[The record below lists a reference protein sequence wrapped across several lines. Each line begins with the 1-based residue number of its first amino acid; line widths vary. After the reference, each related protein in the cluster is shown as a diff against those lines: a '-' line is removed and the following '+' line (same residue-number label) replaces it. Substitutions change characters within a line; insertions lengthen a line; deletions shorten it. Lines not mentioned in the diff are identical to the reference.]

1 MTNTYNW
8 KDIEQKAHAFA
19 ADFAV
24 ETDEEGEAKT
34 FWDSFFRVIFGVDRR
49 KVAKYE
55 SSVKRTD
62 KNKGF
67 IDLFWKGLL
76 LVEHKSA
83 HKDSEREFQNAYEQ
97 AMEYFDGT
105 PVAEQPKFVIICN
118 FKRFR
123 VYDKVRKTQEDFL
136 LRDLADNIKKFQF
149 IPDEAKKKELE
160 EEKVNIQAA
169 NLLGELHDAIE
180 GKYKGQD
187 LELLLIRILFCLF
200 AEDTGIFK
208 KDIFQHFVQKNT
220 DENGEDLGER
230 LLELFKI
237 LDTPEH
243 LRPKG
248 TPQYFK
254 DFPYVNGSLFKKP
267 LAMPPPFNLSIKLIL
282 FKCSKQFDWGE
293 ISPAI
298 FGSLFQYAM
307 KKEERRTLGAHYT
320 SEENIKRLINPL
332 FMDDLWQQFY
342 AARYDRLKL
351 EALLKKIARLR
362 FLDPACGCGNF
373 LVVTYKEL
381 RSLEVEIIKEIN
393 NERHRKKQLI
403 FSERT
408 LLAVSLNNFY
418 GIEYDQFSAHI
429 APVAM
434 WIAEFQMNKVFESEF
449 STPID
454 MLPLD
459 DSATIYYGNALE
471 KEWKKTFT
479 PPVDYIIGNPPFVG
493 KQFQTPQQKA
503 DTQAVFQGIKGAGD
517 LDYVACWY
525 LKAADYIA
533 TYPSVQAAFVSTNSV
548 IQGEQVGVLWKEMF
562 EKYKIKIRFA
572 HQTFR
577 WSNEVKGFAAVHC
590 VIVAFDRSTKGNRFI
605 FEYEDINAKPTQTLV
620 TNINPYLV
628 EGKDLFVENR
638 RKPLADVPP
647 IKFGNMPND
656 GGHLLLTAEE
666 RADLIK
672 KEPKSARFIKPF
684 LGAHEFINGKERF
697 CLWLVD
703 VLPHELKQMPHVYA
717 RVQKV
722 FKHRNDSNRPATNK
736 LAATPALFGEI
747 RQPTSEYI
755 LIPSTSS
762 ERRNYIPIGFV
773 SSDVI
778 ASNACLMIGDANLFH
793 FGILT
798 SKTHMVWVNY
808 ICGRLKSDY
817 RYSNEIVYN
826 NFPFPDGVTA
836 AQRAKVATKAQTILD
851 IREKYTVRGSNLAN
865 LYDPLLMPVDLTKA
879 HQELDKSVEECY
891 GKRTFGSDTKR
902 LAFLFELYE
911 QLVEAEKKGK

>member
-1 MTNTYNW
+1 MSNTYNW

-19 ADFAV
+19 ADFAL
-24 ETDEEGEAKT
+24 ETDEEAEAKT
-34 FWDSFFRVIFGVDRR
+34 FWDSFFRVIFGVERR
-49 KVAKYE
+49 KVARFE

-83 HKDSEREFQNAYEQ
+83 HKDSEKEFISAYEQ
-97 AMEYFDGT
+97 ALEYFEGT
-105 PVAEQPKFVIICN
+105 SILERPKFIVICN

-123 VYDKVRKTQEDFL
+123 LYDVVQKKQDDFL
-136 LRDLADNIKKFQF
+136 LRDLADNIQKFQF
-149 IPDEAKKKELE
+149 IPDAAKIQETKE
-160 EEKVNIQAA
+160 EEVNITAA
-169 NLLGELHDAIE
+169 RMLGELHDAIE
-180 GKYKGQD
+180 DKYKGED

-208 KDIFQHFVQKNT
+208 KDIFQHFFQKHT
-220 DENGEDLGER
+220 AENGEDLGEK

-243 LRPKG
+243 LRPKT
-248 TPQYFK
+248 TPQYFR

-267 LAMPPPFNLSIKLIL
+267 LAIPPPFNLTIKLIL
-282 FKCSKQFDWGE
+282 FNCSKGFDWSV

-307 KKEERRTLGAHYT
+307 KKDERRTLGAHYT
-320 SEENIKRLINPL
+320 SEKNIKRLIDPL
-332 FMDDLWQQFY
+332 FMTDLWAQFY
-342 AARYDRLKL
+342 AARYDRAKL
-351 EALLKKIARLR
+351 EVLLKKIARLR

-381 RSLEVEIIKEIN
+381 RLLEVEIIKEIN
-393 NERHRKKQLI
+393 RERHRKKELA

-408 LLAVSLNNFY
+408 LIAVSLNSFY

-449 STPID
+449 KTPID

-459 DSATIYYGNALE
+459 DSMTIYHRNALDFD
-471 KEWKKTFT
+471 WKKTFK
-479 PPVDYIIGNPPFVG
+479 PSVDYIVGNPPFIG
-493 KQFQTPQQKA
+493 KQFQSAQQKA
-503 DTQAVFQGIKGAGD
+503 DTQTVFSGIKGSGD

-525 LKAADYIA
+525 LKAADYVA
-533 TYPSVQAAFVSTNSV
+533 AYPSVQAAFVSTNSV

-590 VIVAFDRSTKGNRFI
+590 VIVAFDLSTKGERFI
-605 FEYEDINAKPTQTLV
+605 FEYEDINTEPSKYSV
-620 TNINPYLV
+620 GNINPYLV

-638 RKPLADVPP
+638 RKPIANVPP

-666 RADLIK
+666 RIELLK
-672 KEPKSARFIKPF
+672 KEPQAARFIKPF
-684 LGAHEFINGKERF
+684 VGAHEFINGKERY

-703 VLPHELKQMPHVYA
+703 VLPQELKQMPQVYA

-722 FKHRNDSNRPATNK
+722 FKHRNDSNRAATNK

-747 RQPTSEYI
+747 RQPNSEYI

-762 ERRNYIPIGFV
+762 ERRTYIPIGFV

-798 SKTHMVWVNY
+798 SKMHMVWVNY

-826 NFPFPDGVTA
+826 NFPFPEKGTA
-836 AQRAKVATKAQTILD
+836 AQKTKVEQKAQAVLD
-851 IREKYTVRGSNLAN
+851 IREKYNTTGSNLAN

-879 HQELDKSVEECY
+879 HNELDKAVDDCY
-891 GKRTFGSDTKR
+891 GKRTFSSNAKR

-911 QLVEAEKKGK
+911 KLIEAEKQRT